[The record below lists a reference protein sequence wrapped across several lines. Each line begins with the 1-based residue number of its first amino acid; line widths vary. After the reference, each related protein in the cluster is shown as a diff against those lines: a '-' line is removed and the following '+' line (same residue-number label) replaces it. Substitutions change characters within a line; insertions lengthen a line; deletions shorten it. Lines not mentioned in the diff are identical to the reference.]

1 MEGYGLKNAAV
12 ALSVAHDSHNIIAIG
27 DNDKDMAAAVNE
39 IIRAGGGM
47 TFSRNG
53 VIEETLELP
62 VGGIMSDKDQEYVF
76 EKTEILRK
84 KRVTRACRKKSNLLC
99 ACRLCRLR

>member
-1 MEGYGLKNAAV
+1 
-12 ALSVAHDSHNIIAIG
+12 
-27 DNDKDMAAAVNE
+27 
-39 IIRAGGGM
+39 M

-84 KRVTRACRKKSNLLC
+84 KARDAGVPEEIEPFMCLSFMSLAVIPELKITTRGLFDVIKFDFTPIEE
-99 ACRLCRLR
+99 